1 MPPSDLP
8 GRGPRRA
15 VATVCLSGTLED
27 KITAAAHA
35 GFDGIEV
42 FEPDLLA
49 SAIFLFSEYLSGLE
63 KGAPGAADEGGLDD
77 DAAPGPEIDTKAV
90 LDIFAE
96 ELATDV
102 KTTLNLYMR
111 VTALYRLL
119 ATSPSLA
126 RIALDPERPG
136 GALRDDALIAAA
148 KLDLYVR
155 RSGDEG
161 SADFDPREF
170 RQALDDDH

>member
-1 MPPSDLP
+1 MNHVAPNPEP
-8 GRGPRRA
+8 HRVGP
-15 VATVCLSGTLED
+15 V
-27 KITAAAHA
+27 
-35 GFDGIEV
+35 
-42 FEPDLLA
+42 EPDLLA
-49 SAIFLFSEYLSGLE
+49 SAIFLFAEYLSQLE
-63 KGAPGAADEGGLDD
+63 AETPAAHDDEEPGEDRYD
-77 DAAPGPEIDTKAV
+77 DAPSGPQIDTRTV
-90 LDIFAE
+90 LDLFAE

-111 VTALYRLL
+111 VTALYRLM

-126 RIALDPERPG
+126 RIALDTDEPG

-161 SADFDPREF
+161 SADFDPKEF
-170 RQALDDDH
+170 RQALDGDC

>member
-1 MPPSDLP
+1 MNHVAPMPEPH
-8 GRGPRRA
+8 RVGP
-15 VATVCLSGTLED
+15 V
-27 KITAAAHA
+27 
-35 GFDGIEV
+35 
-42 FEPDLLA
+42 EPNLLA
-49 SAIFLFSEYLSGLE
+49 SAVFLFAEYLSGLE
-63 KGAPGAADEGGLDD
+63 AETPATGDDDDGDD
-77 DAAPGPEIDTKAV
+77 DAASGPQIDTRAV
-90 LDIFAE
+90 LDLFAE

-126 RIALDPERPG
+126 RIALEADAPG
-136 GALRDDALIAAA
+136 GTLRDDALIAAA

-161 SADFDPREF
+161 SADFDPKEF
-170 RQALDDDH
+170 RQALDDEC

>member
-1 MPPSDLP
+1 MGFPMNHIAPIP
-8 GRGPRRA
+8 EPHRVGP
-15 VATVCLSGTLED
+15 V
-27 KITAAAHA
+27 
-35 GFDGIEV
+35 
-42 FEPDLLA
+42 EPDLLA
-49 SAIFLFSEYLSGLE
+49 SAIFLFSEYLSRLE
-63 KGAPGAADEGGLDD
+63 AETPVADDDEDEDRDD
-77 DAAPGPEIDTKAV
+77 DAASAPQIDTRAV
-90 LDIFAE
+90 LDLFAE

-111 VTALYRLL
+111 VTAVYRLL

-126 RIALDPERPG
+126 SMALDTDQPG

-161 SADFDPREF
+161 SADFDPKEF
-170 RQALDDDH
+170 RQALDDNS

>member
-1 MPPSDLP
+1 MNHVAPMPEPH
-8 GRGPRRA
+8 RVGP
-15 VATVCLSGTLED
+15 V
-27 KITAAAHA
+27 
-35 GFDGIEV
+35 
-42 FEPDLLA
+42 EPNLLA
-49 SAIFLFSEYLSGLE
+49 SAVFLFAEYLSGLE
-63 KGAPGAADEGGLDD
+63 AETPATGDDDDGDD
-77 DAAPGPEIDTKAV
+77 DAASGPQIDTRAV
-90 LDIFAE
+90 LDLFAE

-126 RIALDPERPG
+126 RIALEADAPG
-136 GALRDDALIAAA
+136 GTLRDDALIAAA

-170 RQALDDDH
+170 RQALDDEC

>member
-1 MPPSDLP
+1 MNHIAPMPEPH
-8 GRGPRRA
+8 RVGP
-15 VATVCLSGTLED
+15 V
-27 KITAAAHA
+27 
-35 GFDGIEV
+35 
-42 FEPDLLA
+42 EPDLLA
-49 SAIFLFSEYLSGLE
+49 SAIFLFSEYLGRL
-63 KGAPGAADEGGLDD
+63 AAETPPATDD
-77 DAAPGPEIDTKAV
+77 DEDEDDDGAVSGPQIDTRAV
-90 LDIFAE
+90 LDLFAE

-111 VTALYRLL
+111 VTALYRLM

-126 RIALDPERPG
+126 GIALDPDAPG

-170 RQALDDDH
+170 RQALDDGC

>member
-1 MPPSDLP
+1 MGFPMNHVAPIP
-8 GRGPRRA
+8 EPHRVGP
-15 VATVCLSGTLED
+15 V
-27 KITAAAHA
+27 
-35 GFDGIEV
+35 
-42 FEPDLLA
+42 EPDLLA
-49 SAIFLFSEYLSGLE
+49 SAIFLFAEYLARIE
-63 KGAPGAADEGGLDD
+63 AETPDAPDD
-77 DAAPGPEIDTKAV
+77 DDPDDDRDGDAEAVLARQIDTKAV
-90 LDIFAE
+90 LDLFAE

-111 VTALYRLL
+111 VTAVYRLL

-126 RIALDPERPG
+126 SMALDADEPG

-170 RQALDDDH
+170 RQALDDAD

>member
-1 MPPSDLP
+1 MNHVAPMPEPH
-8 GRGPRRA
+8 RVGP
-15 VATVCLSGTLED
+15 V
-27 KITAAAHA
+27 
-35 GFDGIEV
+35 
-42 FEPDLLA
+42 EPDLLA
-49 SAIFLFSEYLSGLE
+49 SAIFLFSEYLGRLAAE
-63 KGAPGAADEGGLDD
+63 TPPATDDDGDDGAAL
-77 DAAPGPEIDTKAV
+77 GPRIDTRAV
-90 LDIFAE
+90 LDLFAE

-111 VTALYRLL
+111 ATALYRLM

-126 RIALDPERPG
+126 RIAIDPDAPG
-136 GALRDDALIAAA
+136 GALRDDALVAAA

-170 RQALDDDH
+170 REALDDEC

>member
-1 MPPSDLP
+1 MNHVAPIPEP
-8 GRGPRRA
+8 HRVGP
-15 VATVCLSGTLED
+15 V
-27 KITAAAHA
+27 
-35 GFDGIEV
+35 
-42 FEPDLLA
+42 EPDLLA
-49 SAIFLFSEYLSGLE
+49 SAIFLFSEYLSGLRTE
-63 KGAPGAADEGGLDD
+63 APGADDDGDLDD
-77 DAAPGPEIDTKAV
+77 DAASGPQIDTKAV
-90 LDIFAE
+90 LDIFAD

-119 ATSPSLA
+119 AMSPSLA
-126 RIALDPERPG
+126 RMALDTEQPD

-170 RQALDDDH
+170 RQALDGDD